1 MRNIANF
8 SRNQAIAIEAIRQVP
23 EWAQQAPLTGSAIS
37 AVVRHLAETH
47 GISAGGVLALVE
59 GGDEDALTE
68 YPVVD
73 GLKLSLWG
81 DAGAR
86 EISHGAFT
94 RSGNAAPMRVKFNE
108 IPVDGAP
115 NWLDTGERQTAQE
128 LLDHLNGC
136 PVDISPEHL
145 AGVMTASQHRARQLL
160 THFSA
165 EDETMRRG
173 IMAAIAHHLDHH
185 LGAWCQVVSYDRRV
199 DGNPQELVCL
209 RMGGVDIF
217 LNGETSI
224 DAAMAAEQG
233 GVLLGIARI
242 LKIDDLQPVNLD
254 SFNRVKLNLDLLEL
268 AKKQAQA
275 RQGAPAVKRAM

>member
-8 SRNQAIAIEAIRQVP
+8 SREQAIAIETIRHVP

-47 GISAGGVLALVE
+47 GISCEGVLSLVE
-59 GGDEDALTE
+59 SGKEDALTE
-68 YPVVD
+68 YLVVD

-81 DAGAR
+81 EAGAR
-86 EISHGAFT
+86 EISHGSFT
-94 RSGNAAPMRVKFNE
+94 RSGKAAPMRVKFNE

-115 NWLDTGERQTAQE
+115 NWLDAGERQTAQE
-128 LLDHLNGC
+128 LLDHLNC
-136 PVDISPEHL
+136 CSVDTSPEHL

-165 EDETMRRG
+165 EDETMGRG

-185 LGAWCQVVSYDRRV
+185 LGAGCQVVSYDRRI

-209 RMGGVDIF
+209 RMGGLDVF

-224 DAAMAAEQG
+224 EAAMAAEQG